1 MVKVRSRA
9 GLKKSTF
16 PPVTSRDGT
25 YQRRHDFLKIINSLA
40 SGWKPVQYIFGL
52 SLHSVLQTLPTL
64 KNHLVSLRNRAR
76 VMCVFIFTKVCSY
89 LEIKWYWVLKLRA
102 RMPCLLHSL
111 PSTTFKEVRVTINFV
126 GNFFWRWS
134 PLF

>member
-1 MVKVRSRA
+1 MIKIRSRA

-16 PPVTSRDGT
+16 PPVTNRWNIPKKAQFSENYKQSSLWVETCPVYIGAFSA
-25 YQRRHDFLKIINSLA
+25 QCFSDFTHIEKS
-40 SGWKPVQYIFGL
+40 FGVTQKQPE
-52 SLHSVLQTLPTL
+52 SY
-64 KNHLVSLRNRAR
+64 
-76 VMCVFIFTKVCSY
+76 VFIFTKVCSY
-89 LEIKWYWVLKLRA
+89 LEIKWYRVLKLRA

-111 PSTTFKEVRVTINFV
+111 PSTIFKEVKVTINFV